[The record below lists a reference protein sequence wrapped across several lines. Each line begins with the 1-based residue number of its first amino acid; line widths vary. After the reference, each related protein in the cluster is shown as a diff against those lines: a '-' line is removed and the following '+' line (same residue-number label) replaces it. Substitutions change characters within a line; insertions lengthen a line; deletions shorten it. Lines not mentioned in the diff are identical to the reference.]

1 MERFKKHLLDF
12 TFLVIFCQNGQ
23 IEFQE
28 EKKDLQVGHFA
39 ALCPSVDIGEHVTIR
54 QAAAE
59 STFVFRGLGN
69 WERPPIHLRHQEVRE
84 AHPHPFVGWVVGL
97 HRVVG
102 LGSQ

>member
-59 STFVFRGLGN
+59 STFASRDLGN
-69 WERPPIHLRHQEVRE
+69 WGRRLIHQQLQEGQE
-84 AHPHPFVGWVVGL
+84 DLPHPFVGWVVGL